1 MVLALVQEDPVV
13 VVDLGVVGPLRSVRV
28 DADANDILVSDVR
41 QRHILKVD
49 DHLVLVLALIKS
61 LVIHHL
67 YLLESCRHLLLHQVL
82 RDLESAVA

>member
-13 VVDLGVVGPLRSVRV
+13 VVDLGVVGPLRSIRV
-28 DADANDILVSDVR
+28 DADANDILVSDVG

-67 YLLESCRHLLLHQVL
+67 NLLQSCRHLLLHQVL
-82 RDLESAVA
+82 GDLESAVA